1 MNKKDINLLSEAYGK
16 VQEAVD
22 VEDLAK
28 QDPREME
35 GTSSSEEA
43 MNTDQNEV
51 SLEKEILNVV
61 MKQSSDVNYKE
72 FARAIASVY
81 KEVYSNQ
88 LINDDFIAEI
98 AKNIKQ

>member
-16 VQEAVD
+16 VQEAMD
-22 VEDLAK
+22 IEDLAK

-43 MNTDQNEV
+43 LNMDQNEV
-51 SLEKEILNVV
+51 SLDKELLNVV

-81 KEVYSNQ
+81 KEVYSNK
-88 LINDDFIAEI
+88 LINDEFVAEI